1 MDQVGGAENFTVG
14 PGQCFRMVVS
24 AEPDGKSEPAPCP
37 NHVEIAGRFQDA
49 TGHWHDVAACIDHA
63 EDLDDWRRISA
74 SITDIGSVRRG
85 PFRGPRPTA
94 S

>member
-1 MDQVGGAENFTVG
+1 MII
-14 PGQCFRMVVS
+14 S
-24 AEPDGKSEPAPCP
+24 AEPDGQGAPTHCP
-37 NHVEIAGRFQDA
+37 KLVEIAGRFEDA
-49 TGHWHDVAACIDHA
+49 TGHWHDVAACIEHA
-63 EDLDDWRRISA
+63 DELHDWRRISA